1 MNIEFLLAAIAVL
14 FCVVAFITLRT
25 VDSISFRLRCER
37 IQQCDTLDELS
48 QLRIEFRDAL
58 NATEFGRLEC
68 FFALQRNFLVL
79 NSKPYFLTMKRRPDV
94 FTTEQPKI

>member
-48 QLRIEFRDAL
+48 QLRIKYRDQL

-79 NSKPYFLTMKRRPDV
+79 NTKSILLTYKGRPNV
-94 FTTEQPKI
+94 LTTQQPKI